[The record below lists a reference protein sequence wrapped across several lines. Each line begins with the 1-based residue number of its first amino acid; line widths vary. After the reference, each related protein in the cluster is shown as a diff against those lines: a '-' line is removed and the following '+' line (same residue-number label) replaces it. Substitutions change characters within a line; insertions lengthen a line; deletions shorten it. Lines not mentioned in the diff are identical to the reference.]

1 MRSVLYRLRGFRNQH
16 RMRSIATAIW
26 MSLFVALTTFGCR
39 SPEPVEPTTPASIG
53 LPEGAIEA
61 ANQITESVLKTP
73 IVVLSDDLMKG
84 RAPSSDGDRLAR
96 SYLANQ
102 LGELG
107 YSPGSEDGGWE
118 QRFDIIGIT
127 SREPREWTFEK
138 DEQRE
143 SFKHWDEYV
152 ATSGVQEDSSVV
164 RNAEV
169 VFVGYG
175 IQAPEYNWDDF
186 KGEELSGKVLLMLN
200 NDPDWSP
207 DLFEGAKRLYYGRW
221 TYKYESA
228 ARQGAAGAIIIH
240 TNASAGYPYQVVQTG
255 WTGEQFELPAE
266 GEPRVQITGWLTED
280 AARRLVSLA
289 GKNLDRLIESAHNA
303 NFHPVPLG
311 ITTSITLTNA
321 IHRVSTANVLGV
333 LEGSD
338 PDLSNEAVVFTA
350 HHDHLGIGKPDS
362 TGDDIYNGARDNA
375 SGCAEVLAIARAIVA
390 LPERPRRSTLI
401 LFVGAEESGLL
412 GSKYYASHPT
422 FAPGRIA
429 ADINFDSANIWGKTH
444 DLTLIGLGKS
454 TLDSVAIDVAKLQ
467 GRVIEPDHFPDR
479 GHYYRSD
486 QFSFARI
493 GVPALYFETGTD
505 FIGRPEGWGEK
516 QINDFTEHRYH
527 QPGDELDDTW
537 NFDGMIEDTRL
548 GFFAGLIIANEDE
561 LPSWAPGDE
570 FEAARKAAVR
580 VTHEE

>member
-53 LPEGAIEA
+53 LPEGALEA
-61 ANQITESVLKTP
+61 ANQITEGVLKAP

-84 RAPSSDGDRLAR
+84 RAASSDGDRLAR

-102 LGELG
+102 LDELG

-118 QRFDIIGIT
+118 QRFDIVGIT
-127 SREPREWTFEK
+127 SSEPPEWTFEK
-138 DEQRE
+138 GGQEE

-152 ATSGVQEDSSVV
+152 ATSGVQEDSAEV
-164 RNAEV
+164 RDAEV

-186 KGEELSGKVLLMLN
+186 KGEDLSGKVLLMLN

-207 DLFEGAKRLYYGRW
+207 DLFEGTKRLYYGRW

-240 TNASAGYPYQVVQTG
+240 TDASAGYPYQVVQTG

-289 GKNLDRLIESAHNA
+289 GKNLDHLIESAHNA

-311 ITTSITLTNA
+311 ITTSITLTNL

-333 LEGSD
+333 LEGRD

-350 HHDHLGIGKPDS
+350 HHDHLGVGKPDS

-375 SGCAEVLAIARAIVA
+375 SGCAQVLAIARAFVA

-429 ADINFDSANIWGKTH
+429 ADINFDSANIWGRTH
-444 DLTLIGLGKS
+444 DLTLIGMGKS
-454 TLDSVAIDVAKLQ
+454 TLDSVAINVAKLQ

-493 GVPALYFETGTD
+493 GVPALYFEAGTD

-516 QINDFTEHRYH
+516 QINDFTDLRYH
-527 QPGDELDDTW
+527 QPGDELDSTW
-537 NFDGMIEDTRL
+537 NFEGHGR
-548 GFFAGLIIANEDE
+548 GH
-561 LPSWAPGDE
+561 
-570 FEAARKAAVR
+570 AAWIPCRSDHCKR
-580 VTHEE
+580 R